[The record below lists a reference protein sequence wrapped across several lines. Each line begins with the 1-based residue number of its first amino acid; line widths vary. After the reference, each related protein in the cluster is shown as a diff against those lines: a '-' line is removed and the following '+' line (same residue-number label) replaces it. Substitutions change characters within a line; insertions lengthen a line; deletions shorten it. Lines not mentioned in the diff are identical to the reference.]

1 MFNKIRSVI
10 YHVSNLDEAKNWY
23 KKITGIEPYFD
34 EPFYVGF
41 DINGFELGLDPD
53 INNVHAGNNAVAYWA
68 VNDIENTVQKL
79 INSGAEINSPV
90 TNVGGGIKAAIIKD
104 PFNNLI
110 GLIEGH

>member
-10 YHVSNLDEAKNWY
+10 YHVNNLDKAKKWY
-23 KKITGIEPYFD
+23 KNVTGIEPYFD

-53 INNVHAGNNAVAYWA
+53 INNVQTGNNAVAYWS
-68 VNDIENTVQKL
+68 VNEIETVVEKL
-79 INSGAEINSPV
+79 KKLGAAIDSPV
-90 TNVGGGIKAAIIKD
+90 TDVGGGIKAAIVKD
-104 PFNNLI
+104 PFDNLI